1 MFRVFESN
9 LLEFEVCL
17 ELIRLFRQ
25 SLTCVSGV

>member
-1 MFRVFESN
+1 MFWVFESN

-17 ELIRLFRQ
+17 ELIGVFHQ